1 MVTRYKGSY
10 GKMTRH
16 CLQLDQ
22 GYAQITGTVTEVDV
36 PGRHVFA
43 PCWIVVEQIR
53 AYGVVQAAGSHVI
66 KLYAG
71 SDFTTGTLVGT
82 VTLTPT
88 ITNALMTLNNPG
100 KKWQPDQEFCLSEN
114 GLAKTLDYLDVT
126 MTNREIQA

>member
-22 GYAQITGTVTEVDV
+22 GYAQITGDTTNNDIT
-36 PGRHVFA
+36 GRHVFS
-43 PCWIVVEQIR
+43 PCRIVVEHIR
-53 AYGVVQAAGSHVI
+53 AYGVVQAAGSTVI
-66 KLYAG
+66 RLYAG
-71 SDFTTGTLVGT
+71 SAISGGTLVGT

-100 KKWQPDQEFCLSEN
+100 KKWPADQEFCLAEQGS
-114 GLAKTLDYLDVT
+114 AHTLDWLDVT
-126 MTNREIQA
+126 MTCREVQA